1 MKLKLLRFGKKKEET
16 LQVEEPEEIVEP
28 APKPEKEPLI
38 PPEELEKFVGKHVAI
53 VGRKIV
59 AASENAK
66 RTWKMARRKYRAS
79 TIALRYVGNKNLLL
93 KCKCLK
99 K

>member
-1 MKLKLLRFGKKKEET
+1 VKLRIPRFQKKKGEEEAPP
-16 LQVEEPEEIVEP
+16 VEEPKAVV
-28 APKPEKEPLI
+28 KPEKEPLV
-38 PPEELEKFVGKHVAI
+38 PTEELEKFVGKHVAI

-59 AASENAK
+59 AASKNAK